1 MKFKHPLVLTA
12 LMAAGCSWVQA
23 QNPFVSGNF
32 SADPT
37 ARVFGDRVYVYPSH
51 DITPSEYPDAR
62 QDWFCMAD
70 YHVYSSAD
78 MVHWTDHGAIL
89 DQKDV
94 PWGNPA
100 AYSMWAPDCVQGPD
114 GRYYFY
120 FPDAQKPVEGQR
132 GGGFGVGVAISDTPY
147 GPFKA
152 EPNKI
157 EGVSGID
164 PCVLQTSKG
173 DSYIFWGGGGLR
185 VAKMKPNLLEL
196 AEDNPVST
204 RKFGNMEMT
213 MVGADCSKDLPRAGL
228 MEGPFAFERNGKYY
242 LTYPWVRYKAG
253 DKNEKG
259 EVLDN
264 PTEALV
270 YAMSDNPM
278 GPYEYKGLI
287 MEESPT
293 HCWTNHHSIVEF
305 KGQWYLFY
313 HHNDYSPNFDKS
325 RSIRVD
331 SLTFNPDGT
340 IQQVIP
346 TLRGVGITDAAE
358 KVQLDRYSAISAKGA
373 SIDFVADAADIRKD
387 TTLRFDG
394 WKIALE
400 PQAWVRYE
408 KAEVKQ
414 IPATKLWIRVR
425 AAKGAD
431 LKLEMKP
438 VMQSVALPK
447 INAALKI
454 QKTNGWEVLSLDV
467 PVVAPGVY
475 DITLTNAGK
484 ANAAEVDWIS
494 LNSRKPLTPWNE
506 GGMQTGQYR
515 NLFLEA
521 GYTQAQIDA
530 KLKEIFDGIFYG
542 PDKVYFEEGDDM
554 GYISDIKNN
563 DARTEGMSYG
573 MMIAVQ
579 FDQKEIFDRI
589 WRWGKKYMQMTDGAH
604 KGYFRW
610 SCRTDGK
617 SNANGP
623 ASDGEL
629 YYITALLFAS
639 NRWGDNGDINYKK
652 EAQYLLDI
660 IQPRVEQ
667 VREMKMPELPEDFKW
682 PRPGEPWPEGIERPQ
697 MVMVDRTL
705 SLIDPETK
713 LITFVPG
720 ADYTDPSYHLPA
732 FYEVWAKYAD
742 DGRSDYWME
751 CARVSREYLH
761 KSIHPATGLN
771 PDNNNYDG
779 TLRGTRGIIGDEFR
793 FDSWRVPMNI
803 ALDYSWACKD
813 KTWQHNY
820 GETIQNFLYAQGLET
835 FADQYNVDGTTPRR
849 LLPAGG
855 KTALRHS
862 LGLVA
867 TSAAASLLTSHAK
880 SYEFIDQLWNAEH
893 KPYAD
898 GYFDAYYDGLLRL
911 FAFMHLS
918 GNYRVID
925 KK

>member
-1 MKFKHPLVLTA
+1 MKLQFPLVLTA
-12 LMAAGCSWVQA
+12 MMAAGGVMVQA

-51 DITPSEYPDAR
+51 DITPSEHPDAR

-78 MVHWTDHGAIL
+78 LVHWTDHGMIL

-94 PWGNPA
+94 PWGNPT
-100 AYSMWAPDCVQGPD
+100 AYSMWAPDCVQGPN
-114 GRYYFY
+114 GKYYFY
-120 FPDAQKPVEGQR
+120 FPDAPKPVEGQR

-152 EPNKI
+152 EPSKI
-157 EGVSGID
+157 EGVGGID
-164 PCVLQTSKG
+164 PCVLQCSNG
-173 DSYIFWGGGGLR
+173 ENYIFWGSGGLN
-185 VAKMKPNLLEL
+185 VAKMKNNLLEL
-196 AEDNPVST
+196 AEDNPVSV
-204 RKFGNMEMT
+204 RKFGNFEMKS
-213 MVGADCSKDLPRAGL
+213 VGVNLSKDLPQAGL

-253 DKNEKG
+253 EKNDKG

-293 HCWTNHHSIVEF
+293 GCWTNHHSIVQF

-325 RSIRVD
+325 RSVRVD
-331 SLTFNPDGT
+331 SLSFNEDGT
-340 IQQVIP
+340 IKQVIP
-346 TLRGVGITDAAE
+346 TLRGVGISDAAE
-358 KVQLDRYSAISAKGA
+358 KIQLDRYSAISAKGA
-373 SIDFVADAADIRKD
+373 SIDWANSADEIKAD
-387 TTLRFDG
+387 TTLRFNG

-408 KAEVKQ
+408 KAEVKNT
-414 IPATKLWIRVR
+414 PATKVWMRVR

-431 LKLEMKP
+431 LKLQLQP

-447 INAALKI
+447 VNANLKVA
-454 QKTNGWEVLSLDV
+454 KTNDWEVICLDV

-475 DITLTNAGK
+475 DITMTNSGK
-484 ANAAEVDWIS
+484 ANGVEIDWITLGS
-494 LNSRKPLTPWNE
+494 KMPLTPWNK
-506 GGMQTGQYR
+506 GGMETGKYR
-515 NLFLEA
+515 NVLLEA

-530 KLKEIFDGIFYG
+530 KLQEVFNDVFYG
-542 PDKVYFEEGDDM
+542 PNKVYFEVGNDM

-573 MMIAVQ
+573 LMIAVQ
-579 FDQKEIFDRI
+579 FDKQEIFDRI
-589 WRWGKKYMQMTDGAH
+589 WRWGKKYMQMTDGPQ

-610 SCRTDGK
+610 SCRPDGT

-639 NRWGDNGDINYKK
+639 NRWGDNGAINYKK
-652 EAQYLLDI
+652 EAQYLLDV
-660 IQPRVEQ
+660 IQPKVVQ
-667 VREMKMPELPEDFKW
+667 MPQMPKLPEGFKW
-682 PRPGEPWPEGIERPQ
+682 PKPGEKFPEGFEMPKPE
-697 MVMVDRTL
+697 MVDKTI

-742 DGRSDYWME
+742 DGRSDFWME
-751 CARVSREYLH
+751 CAKASREYLH
-761 KSIHPATGLN
+761 KSIHPMTGLN
-771 PDNNNYDG
+771 PDYNNYDG
-779 TLRGTRGIIGDEFR
+779 TLRGSRGVIGDEFR

-813 KTWQHNY
+813 KFWQRNY
-820 GETIQNFLYAQGLET
+820 GETIQNFLYSQGVET
-835 FADQYNVDGTTPRR
+835 FMDQYNVDGSLPKRI
-849 LLPAGG
+849 LPAGG
-855 KTALRHS
+855 KTALRHG

-867 TSAAASLLTSHAK
+867 TSAAASLLTSHIK
-880 SYEFIDQLWNAEH
+880 NYEFIDQLWNAEH
-893 KPYAD
+893 KPFAD

-911 FAFMHLS
+911 FALMHLS
-918 GNYRVID
+918 GNYRCID

>member
-1 MKFKHPLVLTA
+1 MKLQFPLVLTA
-12 LMAAGCSWVQA
+12 LMAAGCTLVQA

-51 DITPSEYPDAR
+51 DITPSEHPDAR

-78 MVHWTDHGAIL
+78 LVHWTDHGMIL

-94 PWGNPA
+94 PWGNPT
-100 AYSMWAPDCVQGPD
+100 AYSMWAPDCVQGPN
-114 GRYYFY
+114 GKYYFY
-120 FPDAQKPVEGQR
+120 FPDASKPVEGQR

-157 EGVSGID
+157 EGIGGID
-164 PCVLQTSKG
+164 PCVLQCSNG
-173 DSYIFWGGGGLR
+173 ENYIFWGSGGLN
-185 VAKMKPNLLEL
+185 VAKMKNNLLEL
-196 AEDNPVST
+196 AEDNPVSV
-204 RKFGNMEMT
+204 RKFGNFEMKS
-213 MVGADCSKDLPRAGL
+213 VGVNLSKDLPQAGL
-228 MEGPFAFERNGKYY
+228 QEGPFAFERNGKYY

-253 DKNEKG
+253 DKNDKG

-287 MEESPT
+287 MAESPT
-293 HCWTNHHSIVEF
+293 GCWTNHHSIVEF

-325 RSIRVD
+325 RSVRVD
-331 SLTFNPDGT
+331 SLSFNEDGT
-340 IQQVIP
+340 IKQVIP
-346 TLRGVGITDAAE
+346 TLRGVGISDAAE
-358 KVQLDRYSAISAKGA
+358 KIQLDRYSAISAKGA
-373 SIDFVADAADIRKD
+373 SIDWANSPEEIKAD
-387 TTLRFDG
+387 TTLRFNG
-394 WKIALE
+394 WKIALD

-408 KAEVKQ
+408 KAEVKNA
-414 IPATKLWIRVR
+414 PATKVWLRVR

-431 LKLEMKP
+431 LQLKLQP

-447 INAALKI
+447 INANLKVN
-454 QKTNGWEVLSLDV
+454 KTNGWEVVCIDV

-475 DITLTNAGK
+475 DITMTNSGK
-484 ANAAEVDWIS
+484 ANGVEIDWIT
-494 LNSRKPLTPWNE
+494 LNAKKPLEPWNK
-506 GGMQTGQYR
+506 GGMETGQYR
-515 NLFLEA
+515 NVLLEA
-521 GYTQAQIDA
+521 GYTQAEIDA
-530 KLKEIFDGIFYG
+530 KLQQVFNDVFYG
-542 PDKVYFEEGDDM
+542 PNKVYFEVGNDM

-573 MMIAVQ
+573 LMIAVQ
-579 FDQKEIFDRI
+579 FDKQEIFDRI
-589 WRWGKKYMQMTDGAH
+589 WRWGKKYMQMTDGSH

-610 SCRTDGK
+610 SCRPDGT

-639 NRWGDNGDINYKK
+639 NRWGDNGAINYKK
-652 EAQYLLDI
+652 EAQYLLDV
-660 IQPRVEQ
+660 IQPRVVQ
-667 VREMKMPELPEDFKW
+667 MPQMPKMPEGFKW
-682 PRPGEPWPEGIERPQ
+682 PRPGEPWPEGFERPKPE
-697 MVMVDRTL
+697 MVDKTL

-761 KSIHPATGLN
+761 KSIHPMTGLN
-771 PDNNNYDG
+771 PDYNNYDG
-779 TLRGTRGIIGDEFR
+779 TLRNSRGIIGDEFR

-813 KTWQHNY
+813 KVWQRNY
-820 GETIQNFLYAQGLET
+820 GETIQNFLYSQGLET
-835 FADQYNVDGTTPRR
+835 FMDQYNVDGSLPKRI
-849 LLPAGG
+849 LPAGG
-855 KTALRHS
+855 KTALRHG

-867 TSAAASLLTSHAK
+867 TSAAASLLTSHPK
-880 SYEFIDQLWNAEH
+880 NYEFIDQLWNAEH
-893 KPYAD
+893 KPFAD

-911 FAFMHLS
+911 FALMHLS
-918 GNYRVID
+918 GNYRCID